1 MEVVL
6 MINKAVIKY
15 ENRLSINKEGNIKE
29 AIKMTVMNM
38 SMNLGYF
45 DIKININKDE
55 KMKRELMVKRII
67 ADQAI
72 DEIMEEKRNLTQS
85 YQLLNNFPSLR

>member
-1 MEVVL
+1 